1 LLIKM
6 KAGHAGP
13 GMPYHGGLRRCLH
26 ASQSLLFVL
35 PETSIRICRVTTLNR
50 PRATPAAALAALL
63 CNACAVGPDFRRPA
77 VPAPDRY
84 TVEPLPA
91 QTAEAAAAG
100 GAAQTFAAGAPVPA
114 QWWTLYRSEPLNA
127 LIAEA
132 FRASPNLQSAQA
144 ALRQAHENV
153 LAAWGVLAPS
163 VDAGANGE
171 RQRVSG
177 AQFGPTGRAALFNV
191 YNASVSVSYGL
202 DLAGGARR
210 ELEALRAQR
219 EFQRFALDAA
229 YVTLSANVV
238 TTAVAEA
245 SLRAQI
251 SATEELVNASSRRL
265 EVVRHQQAL
274 GGASAADVLAQEAQ
288 LAQDRSALPGLRNQL
303 DRQRSLLATL
313 LGRLPSDQPAA
324 TFRLE
329 DLQLPESLPVSL
341 PSELVNQ
348 RPDVR
353 QQEQLLRQASA
364 NIGVATANM
373 LPQITLSGSYGGNST
388 TSAALFDN
396 TSRVW
401 NLSAGLSAP
410 LFHGGRL
417 RHQRRAALAA
427 YDAAAA
433 QYRETVL
440 SAFRNVA
447 DSLRALTADAE
458 SLSAHSAAERAAAA
472 SLRLADRQYAVGAQS
487 YLTLLN
493 AQRAEQQARIQLI
506 QAQAARYADT
516 AALFAALGGGWWQ
529 RDAGSESGS
538 GRVN

>member
-1 LLIKM
+1 
-6 KAGHAGP
+6 
-13 GMPYHGGLRRCLH
+13 
-26 ASQSLLFVL
+26 LLFVL
-35 PETSIRICRVTTLNR
+35 PEASIQNCRVTNLSW
-50 PRATPAAALAALL
+50 PRATPATALAALL
-63 CNACAVGPDFRRPA
+63 CSACAVGPEFRRPA
-77 VPAPDRY
+77 TPVTDRY

-132 FRASPNLQSAQA
+132 FKASPNLQSAQA

-163 VDAGANGE
+163 VDAGASGE

-177 AQFGPTGRAALFNV
+177 AQFGPTGKGALFNV

-219 EFQRFALDAA
+219 EYQRFALDAA
-229 YVTLSANVV
+229 YVTLAANVV

-251 SATEELVNASSRRL
+251 TATEELVSASGKRL
-265 EVVRHQQAL
+265 QVVRQQQAL

-288 LAQDRSALPGLRNQL
+288 LAQDRSVLPGLRNQL

-313 LGRLPSDQPAA
+313 LGRMPNDQPAA
-324 TFRLE
+324 AFRLE

-388 TSAALFDN
+388 ASAALFDN
-396 TSRVW
+396 ASRVW
-401 NLSAGLSAP
+401 NLSAGLTAP

-427 YDAAAA
+427 YEAAAA

-458 SLSAHSAAERAAAA
+458 SLSAQSAAERAAAA

-529 RDAGSESGS
+529 GDVGSGSGS